1 MGEIVEVEGG
11 VGRLQVAA
19 GLDLDRAATTTGG
32 GEGVAGGSQCAVDD
46 DLGSPVVGIEVH
58 GVAGGKAKGPI
69 VGDRLAVGEQD
80 GNVGC
85 DAQGCPEATVK
96 PPEKTYCRLDVLVPI
111 RLSAS
116 V

>member
-1 MGEIVEVEGG
+1 MV
-11 VGRLQVAA
+11 LAA
-19 GLDLDRAATTTGG
+19 FRWPLGSTWIEPPATAGG

-58 GVAGGKAKGPI
+58 GVAGGKAQGPI

-85 DAQGCPEATVK
+85 RRSRL
-96 PPEKTYCRLDVLVPI
+96 PPRRP
-111 RLSAS
+111 
-116 V
+116 